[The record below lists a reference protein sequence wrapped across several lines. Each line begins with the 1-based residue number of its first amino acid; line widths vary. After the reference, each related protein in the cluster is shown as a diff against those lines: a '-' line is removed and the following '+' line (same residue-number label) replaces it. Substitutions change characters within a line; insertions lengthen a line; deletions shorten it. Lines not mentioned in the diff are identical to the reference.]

1 MTFYFVIRHRTCLR
15 SRNFGCLDKEV
26 SVIAHL
32 TVPAVE
38 CGGCLDKKCIEL
50 AYEAAD
56 LTVPA
61 VTAHE
66 VRAVANSLLYHVGA
80 PLNTVCAGG
89 RWRSTNSF
97 FNHYLR
103 SMHGTQAGSSRLVV
117 AAGKLIQS

>member
-1 MTFYFVIRHRTCLR
+1 MTYFFVTRHQTFL
-15 SRNFGCLDKEV
+15 S
-26 SVIAHL
+26 SV
-32 TVPAVE
+32 VAVWI
-38 CGGCLDKKCIEL
+38 KKCIEL

-56 LTVPA
+56 RTVPA

-89 RWRSTNSF
+89 RWRSTDSF